1 MFLFRRGNKSQ
12 DYVSEIFETMGRV
25 FYEFG
30 LVSDKY
36 SLLAGRYQMPI
47 APRGTA
53 ILVSGWLK
61 VPIKT
66 DLLPSAVH
74 LEDLQDDRLLSAL
87 KTALGRNVETRSA
100 PVAPLP
106 GLLWESKGSERYA
119 ASFDF
124 WYFVEL
130 NSERLHGIARF
141 YPFSSLP
148 AASSLDYQT
157 LPIPLGFSVGDK
169 FQWFDLSYLTGTLVC
184 GATNT
189 GKSVFLRQ
197 VIEYLLLNCP
207 SEVGFVLADFKEGVE
222 FGQFSGRDRVLMCT
236 SPFDLCDLVEGM
248 YHHRYEVIKAAGCYS
263 AVDFNAAHEAER
275 LPYFLVIVDEF
286 SEFILQGDKALM
298 QRVQKL
304 VSRTRGSGIYWMIG
318 TQRPSVDIVP
328 GSLKANLGSRIS
340 FSLASTIDAEVV
352 FDMPDFKQAVRI
364 GCPGRAWALVG
375 DKILEFQASFLE

>member
-1 MFLFRRGNKSQ
+1 MSLFKVARQ
-12 DYVSEIFETMGRV
+12 DDYIKKIFDTMGRV

-36 SLLAGRYQMPI
+36 SVLAGRYQMPI

-87 KTALGRNVETRSA
+87 KTALGCNVETRSA

-106 GLLWESKGSERYA
+106 SFLWESKGSERYP

-124 WYFVEL
+124 WYFIEL
-130 NSERLHGIARF
+130 DSERLHGVARF
-141 YPFSSLP
+141 YPFASLP
-148 AASSLDYQT
+148 PASSLDYQT

-169 FQWFDLSYLTGTLVC
+169 FQWFDLGYLTGTLVC

-197 VIEYLLLNCP
+197 VIEYLLTYC
-207 SEVGFVLADFKEGVE
+207 SGEVGFILADFKEGVE
-222 FGQFSGRDRVLMCT
+222 FGQFMGRDRCFGCT
-236 SPFDLCDLVEGM
+236 SPVDLCDLVEGM
-248 YHHRYEVIKAAGCYS
+248 YHHRYGQIKAAGCYS
-263 AVDFNAAHEAER
+263 AIDFNASPDVQR

-286 SEFILQGDKALM
+286 SEFILQGDKSLM

-304 VSRTRGSGIYWMIG
+304 VSRTRGAGIYWMIG

-340 FSLASTIDAEVV
+340 FSLASTVDAEVV
-352 FDMPDFKQAVRI
+352 FDMSDFKQVVRI

-375 DKILEFQASFLE
+375 DKILEFQSAFIE